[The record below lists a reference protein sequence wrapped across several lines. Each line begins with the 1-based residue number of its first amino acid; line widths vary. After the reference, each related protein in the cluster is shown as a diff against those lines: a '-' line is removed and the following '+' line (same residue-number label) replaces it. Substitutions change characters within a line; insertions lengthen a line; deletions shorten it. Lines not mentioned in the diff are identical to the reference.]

1 MAVDVSELIN
11 NGVKQAHTSLRSKL
25 LDDLLE
31 YLVAFLLQGLLLRV
45 ALMCTVL
52 DIQGDCIENT

>member
-11 NGVKQAHTSLRSKL
+11 NGVKQAHASLRGKL

-31 YLVAFLLQGLLLRV
+31 YLIALLLQGLLLRV

-52 DIQGDCIENT
+52 DIQGDCIENA